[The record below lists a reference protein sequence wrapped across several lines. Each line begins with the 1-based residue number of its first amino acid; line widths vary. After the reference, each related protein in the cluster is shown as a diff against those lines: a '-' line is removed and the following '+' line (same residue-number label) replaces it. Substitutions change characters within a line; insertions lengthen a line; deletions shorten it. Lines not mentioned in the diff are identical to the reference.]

1 MRPSPPTARPV
12 AALLALLLLLTA
24 CGADDGEIVIDDARS
39 RMSPM
44 LVGVAAV
51 FLDVRNDSGEDDVL
65 LSASVDPSVAERVEL
80 HETFEADDHAMDGDM
95 DGDMDHDMDGDMDHD
110 MDGDMDHDMDGDM
123 GGMQPTPEGFA
134 MMGMREVPGIDLPAG
149 EVVALEPGGLHVM
162 LIGLVDD
169 LRPGDT
175 FDLTL
180 SFEQA
185 GERTVSVEVREQV

>member
-1 MRPSPPTARPV
+1 M
-12 AALLALLLLLTA
+12 LAA
-24 CGADDGEIVIDDARS
+24 CGADDGELVIDDARS

-51 FLDVRNDSGEDDVL
+51 FLDVRNDSDEDDVL
-65 LSASVDPSVAERVEL
+65 LSASVDASVAERVEL
-80 HETFEADDHAMDGDM
+80 HETFAAADDGMDDTM
-95 DGDMDHDMDGDMDHD
+95 DEG
-110 MDGDMDHDMDGDM
+110 M
-123 GGMQPTPEGFA
+123 GGREPTPEGFA
-134 MMGMREVPGIDLPAG
+134 MMGMREVPSIVLPAG

-162 LIGLVDD
+162 LIGLAED

-185 GERTVSVEVREQV
+185 GERTISVEVREQV